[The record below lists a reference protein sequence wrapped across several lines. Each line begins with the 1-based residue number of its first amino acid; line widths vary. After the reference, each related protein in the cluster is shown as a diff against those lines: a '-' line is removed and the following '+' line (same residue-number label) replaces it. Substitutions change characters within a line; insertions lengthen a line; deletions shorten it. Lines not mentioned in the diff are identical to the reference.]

1 MMMAD
6 RKMSETTLATFRS
19 APANSLLFR
28 PSSPVTLRG
37 SDCFSPVRAGGK
49 PPVSARPEA
58 PFTPGP
64 VILTPEPQ
72 SAVTRSTLR
81 CKLDPVP
88 IREIH

>member
-1 MMMAD
+1 MMAD

-58 PFTPGP
+58 PFTPDSVP
-64 VILTPEPQ
+64 LTPEPPP
-72 SAVTRSTLR
+72 AVTWSTHK
-81 CKLDPVP
+81 CKLAPVP
-88 IREIH
+88 IRELH